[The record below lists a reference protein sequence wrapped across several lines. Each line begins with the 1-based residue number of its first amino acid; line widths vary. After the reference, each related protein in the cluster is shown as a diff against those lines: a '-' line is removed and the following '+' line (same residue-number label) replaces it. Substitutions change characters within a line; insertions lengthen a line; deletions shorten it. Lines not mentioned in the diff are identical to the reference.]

1 MLPGDD
7 IKEIMPN
14 DNLSRLRIDKQGSV
28 ATRKWLKRPFMVLL
42 VLIVAAVSIYLLSRV
57 VFFPTVEIETVSAS
71 RIYPSSAFTILN
83 ASGYV
88 VAQRKAAL
96 AAKATGRLE
105 WLGVEEGSKVS
116 KGQVIARLE
125 GLDAEASRRQAAAS
139 LASATSVC
147 NQSKVELA
155 DSVRNLG
162 RLKDLLS
169 QGYVSQSDYDIAEAR
184 KDRSV
189 AAVSAAEAN
198 CKVAEASLSGAEI
211 ALDYTRIRAPFDG
224 VVLTKN
230 ADVGDI
236 VTPLGAAANAKA
248 SVVTIADLTSLRVEA
263 DVSESSLEKVKVSQP
278 CEITL
283 DALPGSRFRGVVHSI
298 VPTADRSKATVMVK
312 VSFIDKDPKIL
323 PEMSAKVSFLER
335 PLKPEDQT
343 PMTAVPKSALV
354 TREGRTGVFVIKG
367 DKVIETAVVTGTSS
381 GDMVEI
387 KSGLKPGDK
396 VAAKPLE
403 KLKDGSRVKIRQK

>member
-1 MLPGDD
+1 
-7 IKEIMPN
+7 MPN
-14 DNLSRLRIDKQGSV
+14 DDLSRLRIDKQGPV
-28 ATRKWLKRPFMVLL
+28 VTRKWRRRPFTVLL
-42 VLIVAAVSIYLLSRV
+42 ILVVTSASIYWLSRAV
-57 VFFPTVEIETVSAS
+57 IFPTVEIETVSAS
-71 RIYPSSAFTILN
+71 QIFPSSAFTVLN

-96 AAKATGRLE
+96 AAKATGRLV

-116 KGQVIARLE
+116 KGEVIAKLE
-125 GLDAEASRRQAAAS
+125 GMDAEASRRQASAAFD
-139 LASATSVC
+139 SAKSVC
-147 NQSKVELA
+147 DQSKVELA
-155 DSVRNLG
+155 DSVRNLK
-162 RLKDLLS
+162 RLKELLS
-169 QGYVSQSDYDIAEAR
+169 QGYVSQSDYDLAEAR

-189 AAVSAAEAN
+189 AAVAAAEAN
-198 CKVAEASLSGAEI
+198 CKVAEASLSGAEV

-248 SVVTIADLTSLRVEA
+248 SVVTIADLASLRVEA

-283 DALPGSRFRGVVHSI
+283 DALPQSRFRGVVHSI

-312 VSFIDKDPKIL
+312 VSFIDTDPKIF

-343 PMTAVPKSALV
+343 PMTAVPKSAIV
-354 TREGRTGVFVIKG
+354 TREGRSSVFVVK
-367 DKVIETAVVTGTSS
+367 DDRVILSVVVTGALS
-381 GDMVEI
+381 GDMMEI
-387 KSGLKPGDK
+387 KSGIKPGDK
-396 VAAKPLE
+396 VAAKPLD
-403 KLKDGSRVKIRQK
+403 KLKDGSRVRIRQK